1 MREEGVAW
9 EGEAGLG
16 GVGSRQELVS
26 APGFDIVSDVKHE
39 GKSLST
45 HRPT

>member
-16 GVGSRQELVS
+16 GGGCWQELVS
-26 APGFDIVSDVKHE
+26 APGFDFVSDGKHE
-39 GKSLST
+39 GKSLLA

>member
-1 MREEGVAW
+1 MREDGVAW

-16 GVGSRQELVS
+16 GGVARQELVS

-39 GKSLST
+39 GKSLSA